1 MKKLRKPAGLL
12 VIILTVNLL
21 LAACSGKPVEVSKN
35 TAGNGEGS
43 SNSTPAATTAEASKD
58 TPAET
63 PTAAPVNY
71 KYGKIDIPGKD
82 GALCGAPIYIAYEK
96 GFFAEEGFDVNLIS
110 ANAEARKIGLNN
122 GTIPI
127 VNGDFQF
134 FPSIE
139 NDVKVKVVDGLH
151 NGCIK
156 LLVKKDSPING
167 VKDLKGLKIGVDEI
181 GGTPHQVA
189 SVWLEKNG
197 ISAKPED
204 GEVKFL
210 PFDDGNLEVEALN
223 KGDIDVAALWD
234 PFGSVQE
241 KTGNYKVIFDLST
254 DPTFAGKYCCFL
266 YASEKVLD
274 ENPEKVAA
282 LLRAYH
288 KAQNWIAENPEEAVQ
303 TIIDGKYSAIEDK
316 ELAVE
321 LVKHYQYPSMQEHE
335 MNKHDVGADVLY
347 FATELYNIGY
357 LNTNPDEFAKKAYQ
371 KVDLT
376 LGQ

>member
-1 MKKLRKPAGLL
+1 MKNLKKITCLIALTLVLAFVPALSD
-12 VIILTVNLL
+12 
-21 LAACSGKPVEVSKN
+21 AAE
-35 TAGNGEGS
+35 
-43 SNSTPAATTAEASKD
+43 
-58 TPAET
+58 
-63 PTAAPVNY
+63 Y

-82 GALCGAPIYIAYEK
+82 GALCGAPIYVAYER
-96 GFFAEEGFDVNLIS
+96 GFLAEEGFAVTLIS
-110 ANAEARKIGLNN
+110 ASTETRKIGLNN

-139 NDVKVKVVDGLH
+139 NDIKVKVVDGLH

-156 LLVKKDSPING
+156 FLVKKDSPING

-197 ISAKPED
+197 ISAKPER
-204 GEVKFL
+204 GEVQFL

-223 KGDIDVAALWD
+223 RGDVDVAALWD

-266 YASEKVLD
+266 YASEKVLND
-274 ENPEKVAA
+274 SPEKVAA
-282 LLRAYH
+282 ILRAYR
-288 KAQNWIAENPEEAVQ
+288 KAQNWISENPDEAVQ
-303 TIIDGKYSAIEDK
+303 LIIDGKYSAIEDK

-321 LVKHYQYPSMQEHE
+321 LVKHYQYPSA
-335 MNKHDVGADVLY
+335 HDHQTNRQDVASDVLY

-357 LNTNPDEFAKKAYQ
+357 LTTEPAKFAAQAYQ

>member
-1 MKKLRKPAGLL
+1 MKHRSFYAVLL
-12 VIILTVNLL
+12 VFVLAFSTLL
-21 LAACSGKPVEVSKN
+21 SACSGKPVS
-35 TAGNGEGS
+35 TEG
-43 SNSTPAATTAEASKD
+43 TKPTTGGTKD
-58 TPAET
+58 TTTDT
-63 PTAAPVNY
+63 PSKAPEKY
-71 KYGKIDIPGKD
+71 KFGKIDIPGKD

-110 ANAEARKIGLNN
+110 ADAETRKIGLNN

-156 LLVKKDSPING
+156 FLVKKDSKIQG

-210 PFDDGNLEVEALN
+210 PYNDGNLEVEALN

-241 KTGNYKVIFDLST
+241 KTGKYRVIFDLST

-266 YASEKVLD
+266 YASEKVLKD
-274 ENPEKVAA
+274 SPEKVAA
-282 LLRAYH
+282 LLRAYR
-288 KAQNWIAENPEEAVQ
+288 KAQDWIAKNPEETVQ
-303 TIIDGKYSAIEDK
+303 IIIDGKYAQIEDK
-316 ELAVE
+316 DLAVSLIKSYE
-321 LVKHYQYPSMQEHE
+321 YPSKEDRDS
-335 MNKHDVGADVLY
+335 NKQNVESDVNY
-347 FATELYNIGY
+347 FSTELYNIGY
-357 LNTNPDEFAKKAYQ
+357 LKTKPADFVKKAYQ
-371 KVDLT
+371 NVDVT

>member
-1 MKKLRKPAGLL
+1 MKELRKL
-12 VIILTVNLL
+12 VSPLVLALTLSVF
-21 LAACSGKPVEVSKN
+21 LAACSGKPVDESNNNNGGDSAKVTS
-35 TAGNGEGS
+35 TAGS
-43 SNSTPAATTAEASKD
+43 AKF
-58 TPAET
+58 
-63 PTAAPVNY
+63 

-82 GALCGAPIYIAYEK
+82 GALCGAPIYIAYAK
-96 GFFAEEGFDVNLIS
+96 GFFAEEGFDVTLIS
-110 ANAEARKIGLNN
+110 ANAETRKIGLNN

-156 LLVKKDSPING
+156 LLVKKDSPIKG
-167 VKDLKGLKIGVDEI
+167 AEDLKGLKIGVDEI

-189 SVWLEKNG
+189 SVWLEKHG

-204 GEVKFL
+204 AEVKFL
-210 PFDDGNLEVEALN
+210 PFEDGNLEVEALN

-241 KTGNYKVIFDLST
+241 KTGNYKVILDLST

-266 YASEKVLD
+266 YASEKVLNED
-274 ENPEKVAA
+274 PEKVAA

-288 KAQNWIAENPEEAVQ
+288 KAQNWIAENPDEAVQ

-316 ELAVE
+316 ELATE
-321 LVKHYQYPSMQEHE
+321 LVKHYQYPSAHDHE
-335 MNKHDVGADVLY
+335 VNRQDVGKDVLY

-357 LNTNPDEFAKKAYQ
+357 LKTNPADFVKKAYQ

-376 LGQ
+376 LGK